1 MIPAAKFQ
9 ASRCRFIAMW
19 VLAAALAGG
28 ALQAAVDPAP
38 AAAADEVIEEVTV
51 IGERAGPGL
60 WTIRNGDNTLYILGT
75 LSPLPKKMTWR
86 SREVENVLARAQQFI
101 PAGFEVSADIGPIK
115 AVRLYMQFRKLR
127 GNEERQTLQEV
138 LPPPLYAR
146 FDSLRE
152 KYAPKKRDMLKRRP
166 ALAAGELWSEAISR
180 SGLTNRNDI
189 SKAVSKLAKSRKVL
203 YH

>member
-9 ASRCRFIAMW
+9 ASRCSLIAMW

-38 AAAADEVIEEVTV
+38 TAATVAEEIIEEVTV

-60 WTIRNGDNTLYILGT
+60 WKVRNGDNTLYILGT

-101 PAGFEVSADIGPIK
+101 PASPGEYTRIEQVGREIGKI
-115 AVRLYMQFRKLR
+115 R
-127 GNEERQTLQEV
+127 
-138 LPPPLYAR
+138 
-146 FDSLRE
+146 
-152 KYAPKKRDMLKRRP
+152 
-166 ALAAGELWSEAISR
+166 
-180 SGLTNRNDI
+180 
-189 SKAVSKLAKSRKVL
+189 
-203 YH
+203 